1 MFNNIEIIRCFCAR
15 FFGSIYLWILFN
27 FFLFAPHFVKF
38 RRLHFQFDFILSLL
52 NIEQMFFF
60 YFCFQFL
67 NGFANIYEWKSNVNY
82 VQTHFAQGP
91 SIIFEAF
98 IASVDGNL
106 LVAHVCHGFFTKM
119 YSTGNGRAH
128 WIKQLNFQFSNSMF
142 SALFFLSAFCIHRV
156 RNNAYETIEKGN
168 IFAMKLLFLS
178 RNCETFIN
186 FGAYLS
192 TFLLSTFTCRSF
204 PSCFSWRWDECT
216 WHVGKI
222 RWIDAIPRNMFICYR
237 VNSIQVCSCVHSTTC
252 FDANDFFRQIFCLG
266 NFLIDWASACF
277 S

>member
-1 MFNNIEIIRCFCAR
+1 MEIYSLLMCVMAFSRKCIRPEMVEHIGLNN
-15 FFGSIYLWILFN
+15 WIFN
-27 FFLFAPHFVKF
+27 FPTACFPLF
-38 RRLHFQFDFILSLL
+38 
-52 NIEQMFFF
+52 
-60 YFCFQFL
+60 
-67 NGFANIYEWKSNVNY
+67 
-82 VQTHFAQGP
+82 
-91 SIIFEAF
+91 
-98 IASVDGNL
+98 
-106 LVAHVCHGFFTKM
+106 
-119 YSTGNGRAH
+119 
-128 WIKQLNFQFSNSMF
+128 
-142 SALFFLSAFCIHRV
+142 FFLSAFCIHRV

-186 FGAYLS
+186 FGAY
-192 TFLLSTFTCRSF
+192 LSTFTCRSF